1 MTAALDLASQGL
13 GVFVLEKGDALGG
26 NLLHVKR
33 TLDGQET
40 AGKLA
45 DLIKAVNDHPNITV
59 HLNAKVRSIAG
70 YVGNFTTTLE
80 GLTAPIEH
88 GVVIV
93 ATGAQ
98 EYEPTEYLAGQ
109 DGRVVTQRRL
119 EEMLHAMDTAGLAKL
134 NTVAMIQCVGSRD
147 TQHNYCSRVCC
158 SQAIKNAI
166 LLKQLS
172 PRTNV
177 YVLYRDIR
185 SYGLRERYYRQARE
199 LGVIF
204 VRFEADAK
212 PTVEKIHG
220 ELVLRVY
227 DSILGATLE
236 MRPDLLVL
244 STGIVAN
251 ADNRSLSQLL
261 KVPLEGDG
269 FFLEAHVKLRPVD
282 FASEGLFLCGTAHAP
297 KFISESISQANAVAA
312 RAASILSREV
322 MPVSAQIAC
331 VDPEKCVSC
340 MTCVHVCPYLA
351 PIVGEENKAQI
362 QPTVCMGCGSC
373 TSECPAKA
381 ITLRHYVDT
390 QILGAIERLLG
401 EIDESTKAP
410 APAKLAAPS
419 EGASLEQVGIA
430 KPRWTK
436 G

>member
-1 MTAALDLASQGL
+1 
-13 GVFVLEKGDALGG
+13 
-26 NLLHVKR
+26 
-33 TLDGQET
+33 
-40 AGKLA
+40 
-45 DLIKAVNDHPNITV
+45 
-59 HLNAKVRSIAG
+59 
-70 YVGNFTTTLE
+70 
-80 GLTAPIEH
+80 
-88 GVVIV
+88 VV
-93 ATGAQ
+93 
-98 EYEPTEYLAGQ
+98 
-109 DGRVVTQRRL
+109 
-119 EEMLHAMDTAGLAKL
+119 
-134 NTVAMIQCVGSRD
+134 
-147 TQHNYCSRVCC
+147 
-158 SQAIKNAI
+158 
-166 LLKQLS
+166 
-172 PRTNV
+172 
-177 YVLYRDIR
+177 VLYRDMR
-185 SYGLRERYYRQARE
+185 TYGFRELAYQQARQG
-199 LGVIF
+199 GVLF
-204 VRFEADAK
+204 VRFDADAP
-212 PTVEKIHG
+212 PTF
-220 ELVLRVY
+220 ELDSGGVIDMTVR
-227 DSILGATLE
+227 DSILQQDLA
-236 MRPDLLVL
+236 MKPDLLVL
-244 STGIVAN
+244 AAPIVGQEDRQAISSLLRVPIN
-251 ADNRSLSQLL
+251 A
-261 KVPLEGDG
+261 DG